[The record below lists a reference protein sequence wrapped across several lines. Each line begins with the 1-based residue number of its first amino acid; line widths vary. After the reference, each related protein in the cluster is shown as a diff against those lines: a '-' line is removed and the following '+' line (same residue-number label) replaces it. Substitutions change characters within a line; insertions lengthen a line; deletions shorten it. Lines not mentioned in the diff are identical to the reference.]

1 MANPKKRK
9 TKSAVGKNRAHLAL
23 TKKTLNK
30 CPKCGMTVKPHA
42 ACQFCG
48 TYKDKAVLKVATK
61 ATAKTA
67 KATKTVK
74 AKKK

>member
-30 CPKCGMTVKPHA
+30 CSKCGVAVQPHS
-42 ACQFCG
+42 ACGFCG
-48 TYKDKAVLKVATK
+48 SYKGKPVLKVASKVT
-61 ATAKTA
+61 KTA
-67 KATKTVK
+67 KA
-74 AKKK
+74 KKK

>member
-9 TKSAVGKNRAHLAL
+9 TKSTVGKNRAHLAL

-30 CPKCGMTVKPHA
+30 CSKCGVAVQPHSV
-42 ACQFCG
+42 CNFCG
-48 TYKDKAVLKVATK
+48 SYKGKTVLKVAP
-61 ATAKTA
+61 
-67 KATKTVK
+67 KATKTTK